1 LANLLLHFFLKKI
14 NQSYGIFRVIGS
26 VLLPWNTDM
35 LKNLLK
41 AKLSL
46 LFFSVLLLHYAN
58 FEEISWMGQLW
69 YEVLGRV
76 S

>member
-1 LANLLLHFFLKKI
+1 
-14 NQSYGIFRVIGS
+14 
-26 VLLPWNTDM
+26 M

-46 LFFSVLLLHYAN
+46 LFFSVLLLHFAN